1 MDFLMINLMLWGRA
15 TGYRRMNLGM
25 APLSGLEPRPQSP
38 MLYRAGQAGFRVGE
52 GCFNFTGLRA
62 YNEHFHPVWE
72 ARDLAAPSTCGLARA
87 VADIASLISGGITDT
102 VTR

>member
-38 MLYRAGQAGFRVGE
+38 MLYRAGQAGFRVG
-52 GCFNFTGLRA
+52 
-62 YNEHFHPVWE
+62 
-72 ARDLAAPSTCGLARA
+72 
-87 VADIASLISGGITDT
+87 
-102 VTR
+102 